1 MSILKI
7 PSLSLLA
14 VLLTTAGCDEISKDS
29 SGHTGKTE
37 DTSDTDGSGGPGD
50 VAFDDAD
57 EDGIIDG
64 HESETE
70 DTDGD
75 GVADYM
81 DDDSDGDGVPD
92 KKEAGDDDP
101 LTMPVDSD
109 SDGVADYLDS
119 DSDNNC
125 ISDEDEGTGDAD
137 GDGDPNYSD
146 LDNDGDGI
154 ADSME
159 IGDDCAMPDSDG
171 DGIYD
176 YADRDSDGD
185 GIGDVYEAGTNAFED
200 EPQDT
205 DGDGVADYLDSD
217 SDGDGTSDSAEGGVS
232 AVDEEPR
239 DTDGDGE
246 YDFEDTDADGDA
258 IRDDEEDSHGT
269 DPYDADTDDDGF
281 SDGGEVTAGTD
292 PTDPTSVIDGLYVE
306 VPERTEVEE
315 IFEFELSIQM
325 GDIAFLLDTTCSM
338 SGTANA
344 MASEFAEIVS
354 ELADILPDA
363 QYGHASYDDYPYGSY
378 GSASYGDKPF
388 ELRQQVTDDVR
399 DMQSALSAT
408 TIHGGSDGPEAAM
421 EALYQG
427 STGVGYDLECDGG
440 YDSSYDVKPFKASPS
455 DPFNGTGGQFYDAS
469 DDSTGDIG
477 GYGFRDYALPI
488 IVYATDNYLRDPDSD
503 NTYYNGSPGGCPM
516 DAGYSDV
523 VTSVTDIGAY
533 LVAVS
538 TNSTLGVPQMK
549 ELAVATES
557 YADTDGD
564 GDADDALVFTWYGS
578 DAEFRETVVDAI
590 EDLVSA
596 VRFSTLSLE
605 IDGDEWGFVTEIDPE
620 SYEIEGEVEGEVVD
634 FTLTFRGVVAATTED
649 QLFALTLNVL
659 GDGSVLLDTMD
670 IIIVVPGYSY

>member
-1 MSILKI
+1 MRTQNPISISALVA
-7 PSLSLLA
+7 LLVA
-14 VLLTTAGCDEISKDS
+14 SAGCQEMSKSDPRES
-29 SGHTGKTE
+29 ETGL
-37 DTSDTDGSGGPGD
+37 DTTPGPGD
-50 VAFDDAD
+50 VTYDDAD
-57 EDGIIDG
+57 KDGIIDA
-64 HESETE
+64 HESQTE

-75 GVADYM
+75 GALDYQ
-81 DDDSDGDGVPD
+81 DEDADGDGVLD

-101 LTMPVDSD
+101 LTLPVDSD
-109 SDGVADYLDS
+109 SDGVPDYLDS

-125 ISDEDEGTGDAD
+125 IPDEEEGIGDAD
-137 GDGDPNYSD
+137 GDEIPNFAD
-146 LDNDGDGI
+146 LDNDGDGLLDTI
-154 ADSME
+154 E
-159 IGDDCAMPDSDG
+159 IGDDCAMPDSDD
-171 DGIYD
+171 DGIAD

-185 GIGDVYEAGTNAFED
+185 GVGDVYEAGTNAFED
-200 EPQDT
+200 DPRDS
-205 DGDGVADYLDSD
+205 DGDGTPDYLDSD
-217 SDGDGTSDSAEGGVS
+217 SDGDGTSDSAEGGVD

-246 YDFEDTDADGDA
+246 YDFEDTDSDGDA

-354 ELADILPDA
+354 ELSTILPDA
-363 QYGHASYDDYPYGSY
+363 QYGHATYDDYAFGSY
-378 GSASYGDKPF
+378 GSSSYSDKPF
-388 ELRQQVTDDVR
+388 ELRQQITDDVR
-399 DMQSALSAT
+399 SMQSALSAT
-408 TIHGGSDGPEAAM
+408 AIHGGSDGPESGM
-421 EALYQG
+421 EGIYQG
-427 STGVGYDLECDGG
+427 ATGAGYDQGCDGA
-440 YDSSYDVKPFKASPS
+440 YNSTTDVKPFKASPS
-455 DPFNGTGGQFYDAS
+455 DPFNGTGGQFYSAG

-477 GYGFRDYALPI
+477 GYGFREYALPV
-488 IVYATDNYLRDPDSD
+488 IVYATDNYLRDPDSS
-503 NTYYNGSPGGCPM
+503 NTYYNGAPGGCPM
-516 DAGYSDV
+516 DAGSADV
-523 VTSVTDIGAY
+523 ISAVTGIGAY

-538 TNSTLGVPQMK
+538 TNSTLGVPQMR
-549 ELAVATES
+549 ELSTATNS

-564 GDADDALVFTWYGS
+564 GAADDVLVFTWYGS
-578 DAEFRETVVDAI
+578 DAEFRETVVAAI

-596 VRFSTLSLE
+596 VRFSELSLE
-605 IDGDEWGFVTEIDPE
+605 IQGDEWGFVTGISPE
-620 SYEIEGEVEGEVVD
+620 SYTISGEVEGTVVN
-634 FTLTFRGVVAATTED
+634 FTLTFRGVVASTSED

-670 IIIVVPGYSY
+670 IIIVVPGYTY

>member
-1 MSILKI
+1 MFSP
-7 PSLSLLA
+7 PSLSFLAALLVAA
-14 VLLTTAGCDEISKDS
+14 VGCDD
-29 SGHTGKTE
+29 GGK
-37 DTSDTDGSGGPGD
+37 DGSGGPGGVDDTSDTDDGSGPGGD
-50 VAFDDAD
+50 VTFDDAD
-57 EDGIIDG
+57 KDGIIDG
-64 HESETE
+64 HESMTE

-75 GVADYM
+75 GTADYM
-81 DDDSDGDGVPD
+81 DSDSDGDGVAD
-92 KKEAGDDDP
+92 KTEAGDDDP

-109 SDGVADYLDS
+109 SDGVPDYLDS

-125 ISDEDEGTGDAD
+125 ISDADEGTNDSD
-137 GDGDPNYSD
+137 GDGEKNYSD

-154 ADSME
+154 LDSEE
-159 IGDDCAMPDSDG
+159 IGDDCEAPDTDSDG
-171 DGIYD
+171 IAD

-185 GIGDVYEAGTNAFED
+185 GIGDAFEAGTTEWET

-205 DGDGVADYLDSD
+205 DEDGVPDYLDND
-217 SDGDGTSDSAEGGVS
+217 SDGDGVSDSAEGGVS

-239 DTDGDGE
+239 DTDGDGD

-258 IRDDEEDSHGT
+258 IPDEEEDSYGT
-269 DPYDADTDDDGF
+269 DPYDADTDGDGF
-281 SDGGEVTAGTD
+281 SDGGEITAGTD

-344 MASEFAEIVS
+344 MASEFSEIVS
-354 ELADILPDA
+354 ELADLLPDA
-363 QYGHASYDDYPYGSY
+363 QYGHATYDDYPYASY
-378 GSASYGDKPF
+378 GSPGSDKPF
-388 ELRQQVTDDVR
+388 ELRQQVTDSVR

-408 TIHGGSDGPEAAM
+408 TIHSGADGPESGM
-421 EALYQG
+421 EGIYQG
-427 STGVGYDLECDGG
+427 ATGVGYDMDCDGT
-440 YDSSYDVKPFKASPS
+440 YDANYDVKPFKSEPG
-455 DPFNGTGGQFYDAS
+455 DPFSGGGGQFYDAS

-477 GYGFRDYALPI
+477 GYGFREFALPV
-488 IVYATDNYLRDPDSD
+488 IVYATDNYLRDPESS
-503 NTYYNGSPGGCPM
+503 NAYYNGSPGGCPI
-516 DAGYSDV
+516 DAGFSDV
-523 VTSVTDIGAY
+523 VSSVTDIGAY

-538 TNSTLGVPQMK
+538 TSSTLGVPQME
-549 ELAVATES
+549 ELAIATDS

-564 GDADDALVFTWYGS
+564 GEADDTLVFTWYGS
-578 DAEFRETVVDAI
+578 DSDFRETVVEAI

-596 VRFSTLSLE
+596 VRFSTISLDIE
-605 IDGDEWGFVTEIDPE
+605 GDEWGFVTSIDPE

-670 IIIVVPGYSY
+670 IIVVVPGNSY